1 MADSIAPWQSPF
13 LVSNP
18 AISIWK
24 NRKTS
29 SQPIRR
35 CPLPETPALT
45 SQASGIVIKAVLI
58 PKNKEAR
65 LIMTAERHPGCFI
78 TLEGPEGA
86 GKTTQLKLLSK
97 CLDELGHEHVI
108 TRDPG
113 GTALGKPIRRILLNS
128 ETPVHPVTELLLY
141 EADRAQ
147 NVSEIILPN
156 LKAGRIVFC
165 DRYTDSTLAY
175 QGFGRNIDFKL
186 IDMLN
191 EIASQGLR
199 PDLTILFDIESS
211 EGLSRLH
218 PSGHDRLERE
228 ALEFHQKVRQGY
240 LKLAAKEPERWR
252 IIDAAG
258 PMSKVQGDLRKIV
271 LEKIASMNVKA

>member
-1 MADSIAPWQSPF
+1 MSKRQKG
-13 LVSNP
+13 L
-18 AISIWK
+18 
-24 NRKTS
+24 
-29 SQPIRR
+29 
-35 CPLPETPALT
+35 
-45 SQASGIVIKAVLI
+45 
-58 PKNKEAR
+58 
-65 LIMTAERHPGCFI
+65 FI

-97 CLDELGHEHVI
+97 HLEEQGYDHVI

-147 NVSEIILPN
+147 NVSEIILPA
-156 LKAGRIVFC
+156 LEQGKIVFC

-175 QGFGRNIDFKL
+175 QGYGREISFDLIKL
-186 IDMLN
+186 LN
-191 EIASQGLR
+191 EIATQKLR
-199 PDLTILFDIESS
+199 PELTILFDIESS
-211 EGLSRLH
+211 AGLSRLH

-228 ALEFHQKVRQGY
+228 ALDFHQRIRNGY
-240 LKLAAKEPERWR
+240 LELSKEEPERWR

-258 PMSKVQGDLRKIV
+258 PMSVVQEELRRLVMEKVTEVYSHSKL
-271 LEKIASMNVKA
+271 